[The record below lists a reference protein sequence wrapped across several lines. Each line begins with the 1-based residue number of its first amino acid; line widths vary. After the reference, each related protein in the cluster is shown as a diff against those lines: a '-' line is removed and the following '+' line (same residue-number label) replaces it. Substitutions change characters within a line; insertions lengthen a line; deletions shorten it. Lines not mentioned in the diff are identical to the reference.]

1 MAGDLVAR
9 AKGETDSVGAHR
21 GGSRINRVLVV
32 VEISI
37 LLGVLLLFNLFPE
50 KVGIY
55 SSAVRPYV
63 FVPLLTPEWLSYMP
77 WLNTWWMLAL
87 VLAAVKLAYGR
98 WTQSLRW
105 ADLGLHLL
113 GILVVASVIW
123 GVPIAIVNAGG
134 ASAGIPTLNSAGQHA
149 GLPWMGLESALVLV
163 LVAMVIGF
171 FTRLAKMGVRFP
183 VLRLR

>member
-9 AKGETDSVGAHR
+9 AKGEAGSARVPK
-21 GGSRINRVLVV
+21 GGSRIYRVLVV
-32 VEISI
+32 AEIGI
-37 LLGVLLLFNLFPE
+37 LLGVLILFNLFPE

-87 VLAAVKLAYGR
+87 VLAAVKLVHGR
-98 WTQSLRW
+98 WTQPLRW
-105 ADLGLHLL
+105 ADLGVHLL

-123 GVPIAIVNAGG
+123 GIPVAVVNAGG
-134 ASAGIPTLNSAGQHA
+134 AGAGVPVLSSPNQHTELRWISDA
-149 GLPWMGLESALVLV
+149 SLRLV
-163 LVAMVIGF
+163 LVALIIGF
-171 FTRLAKMGVRFP
+171 LSKLAKMGVRFP